1 MNILLICSYQLSPFL
16 VFLYSDLQKTYRS
29 LPQINAFHYSL
40 LRNDFILVCSCILQ
54 IFPSIC
60 RNVFASHRI
69 AVHIL
74 QGAFAS
80 SSTFTG
86 SRFRPLQQSI
96 FFFTVHSTAV
106 LVFCLLF
113 FSQLDLVNR
122 SFLVLPASIID
133 VGHTF
138 KLFINKLNQKIS

>member
-86 SRFRPLQQSI
+86 SRFRPLISLSFSLLYILLRYQSFASCSSRSLI
-96 FFFTVHSTAV
+96 LLIV
-106 LVFCLLF
+106 LFLF
-113 FSQLDLVNR
+113 SLRPLQTLDTQLNY
-122 SFLVLPASIID
+122 S
-133 VGHTF
+133 
-138 KLFINKLNQKIS
+138 